1 MLHKDLREKKW
12 KLYILHKNRPVA
24 TVSGRSK
31 RKRAF
36 RLFLLDDEFSI
47 EVNTTV
53 GEVE

>member
-1 MLHKDLREKKW
+1 
-12 KLYILHKNRPVA
+12 LHKNRPVA

-36 RLFLLDDEFSI
+36 RLFLLYDEFCF
-47 EVNTTV
+47 EVDTTV